1 MNKVTY
7 TIRLNKNTVDFLQKV
22 RQAGLSTSALIELLI
37 RKEMEERRIISNLLG
52 VLDERKAD

>member
-37 RKEMEERRIISNLLG
+37 RKEMKERRIISNLLG